1 MGLESTVGVKGTA
14 AAQVGSANTAVT
26 MGSGSLPVFATPAL
40 AALMEQAA
48 VSALHGFLPLGTT
61 SVGVSLSVN
70 HSSATPVGHN
80 VSAEATV
87 LAVEGRRVRFKLVA
101 YDEQGKIGDGTH
113 ERFVV
118 EAEAFMAKL
127 AAKRPKQ

>member
-1 MGLESTVGVKGTA
+1 MGLDATVGVKGSA
-14 AAQVGSANTAVT
+14 AAEVGPGNTAVT
-26 MGSGSLPVFATPAL
+26 MGSGSLPVYATPAL

-48 VSALHGFLPLGTT
+48 VSALQGFLPLGTT
-61 SVGVSLSVN
+61 SVGVALQIN
-70 HSSATPVGHN
+70 HSSATPMGHN
-80 VSAEATV
+80 VSAEATITK
-87 LAVEGRRVRFKLVA
+87 VEGRRVCFKLVA

-127 AAKRPKQ
+127 ATKRPKT